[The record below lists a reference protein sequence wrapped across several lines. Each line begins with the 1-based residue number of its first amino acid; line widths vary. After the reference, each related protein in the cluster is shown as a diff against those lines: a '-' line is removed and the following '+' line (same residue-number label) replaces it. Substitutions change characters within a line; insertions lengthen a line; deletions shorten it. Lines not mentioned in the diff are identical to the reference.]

1 MIYLDRPNKILI
13 VDDER
18 INAALITSYLSKSYD
33 IIIASSGEEA
43 LKIVKKESPDL
54 ILLDVVMPGMD
65 GFDVCKIIKQDY
77 KLDFI
82 PIIMLTAL
90 TSRENHQKGIEV
102 GADDFL
108 KKPADK
114 FELNE
119 KIRALLRIKEQ
130 HDSLL
135 TDRNKAYEY
144 LDYVGVLIAVLDKN
158 YKLIHINKK
167 GADILGY
174 NRENIINRDWLD
186 LFVAETYV
194 EHVRSKYDNLLNKG
208 KSNSPEYHEYPIMT
222 ITRKERL
229 FRWSDS
235 VLTDEEHNIT
245 SILISGEDI
254 TEKRKDEIR
263 LMEYA
268 NELKHSNDLKDLFTD
283 VLRHDLL
290 NPAGLIKS
298 FIEILEEKDPS
309 DEQKRIIDN
318 IKRSNLKLIELI
330 EDAAHLAKLESME
343 EMVFVKTEIGPII
356 QDTIESFIPE
366 IERKS
371 IKLDMVSGISYP
383 ALANPMIQGV
393 FSNLLSNA
401 IKYSPGNTTI
411 TIRVEDTANRWKV
424 SIADQG
430 DGIPDKDKAAVFDRF
445 NRLHKENIKGNG
457 IGLAIVKRIM
467 DLHEESVGIVDNPE
481 GKGSIFWFTL
491 KKTQG

>member
-1 MIYLDRPNKILI
+1 MI

-18 INAALITSYLSKSYD
+18 INVALITSYLSETYD
-33 IIIASSGEEA
+33 IIAASNGEDA
-43 LKIVKKESPDL
+43 LKIVKTESPDL

-65 GFDVCKIIKQDY
+65 GFEVCKIIKQDY

-90 TSRENHQKGIEV
+90 TSRNDHQKGIEV

-144 LDYVGVLIAVLDKN
+144 LDCVGVLIAVLDKN

-174 NRENIINRDWLD
+174 KRENIINRDWLD

-194 EHVRSKYDNLLNKG
+194 EHVKSKYDKLLKKG

-222 ITRKERL
+222 LTRKERL
-229 FRWSDS
+229 FRWYDS
-235 VLTDEEHNIT
+235 VRTDEEHNIT

-254 TEKRKDEIR
+254 TEKRKDEIK

-268 NELKHSNDLKDLFTD
+268 NKLKHSNDLKDLFTD

-298 FIEILEEKDPS
+298 FTEILEEKNPS

-318 IKRSNLKLIELI
+318 IKKSNLKLIELI

-343 EMVFVKTEIGPII
+343 EMVFVRTELGPII
-356 QDTIESFIPE
+356 RDTIESFTPE
-366 IERKS
+366 IEHKG
-371 IKLDMVSGISYP
+371 IKVDMLSGISYP
-383 ALANPMIQGV
+383 VLANPMIQGV

-401 IKYSPGNTTI
+401 IKYSPDSTI
-411 TIRVEDTANRWKV
+411 IRIKVDDVGDKWKV
-424 SIADQG
+424 NITDQG

-445 NRLHKENIKGNG
+445 NRLHKDNIKGNG
-457 IGLAIVKRIM
+457 IGLAIVKRIT
-467 DLHEESVGIVDNPE
+467 DLHGESVGVNDNPE

-491 KKTQG
+491 KKAQK

>member
-1 MIYLDRPNKILI
+1 MNPKNKILI
-13 VDDER
+13 VDDEK
-18 INAALITSYLSKSYD
+18 INVALLTSYLSETYD
-33 IIIASSGEEA
+33 VVTVSNGEDA
-43 LKIVKKESPDL
+43 LKIVKTENPDL
-54 ILLDVVMPGMD
+54 ILLDIVMPGID

-90 TSRENHQKGIEV
+90 TSRDDHQKGIEV

-114 FELNE
+114 FELNK
-119 KIRALLRIKEQ
+119 KITALLRIKEQ

-144 LDYVGVLIAVLDKN
+144 LDHVGVLIAVIDNN
-158 YKLIHINKK
+158 YKLVHINKK

-174 NRENIINRDWLD
+174 NRDNIINRNWMD
-186 LFVAETYV
+186 LFAAESYM
-194 EHVRSKYDNLLNKG
+194 EHVKNRYDKLLKG
-208 KSNSPEYHEYPIMT
+208 NHTGSEYHEYPIMT

-229 FRWSDS
+229 FRWYDS
-235 VLTDEEHNIT
+235 VLKDEDGKIN

-254 TEKRKDEIR
+254 TEKRMDEIK

-268 NELKHSNDLKDLFTD
+268 NQLKHSNDLKDLFTD

-298 FIEILEEKDPS
+298 FTEILEEQNPN
-309 DEQKRIIDN
+309 DEQKYIIDN
-318 IKRSNLKLIELI
+318 IKKSNLKLIELI

-343 EMVFVKTEIGPII
+343 EIVFVRTDIGPII
-356 QDTIESFIPE
+356 ADLVHSFEPE
-366 IERKS
+366 IERRG
-371 IKLDMVSGISYP
+371 IKIEMKKGISYP
-383 ALANPMIQGV
+383 ALVNPMIQGV

-401 IKYSPGNTTI
+401 IKYSPNNTTI
-411 TIRVEDTANRWKV
+411 RIKVDEVANRWKV
-424 SIADQG
+424 SVTDKG
-430 DGIPDKDKAAVFDRF
+430 DGIPDKHKATVFDRF
-445 NRLHKENIKGNG
+445 NRLHKDNVKGNG

-467 DLHEESVGIVDNPE
+467 DLHEETVGINDNPE
-481 GKGSIFWFTL
+481 GKGSVFWFTL
-491 KKTQG
+491 KKIQR